1 MNKKI
6 TIKNKPKGIF
16 FFITGLSGSGKSS
29 LAKKIKPRIQ
39 KKYGKTLLFHG
50 DEIRKMFALKKYA
63 SNDRKKIALQYV
75 KLCKKITSN
84 NINVI
89 LATVSLYENIRKWN
103 KKNFPNYVEIYI
115 KSDLKKIIKQK
126 KKFFYKNKI
135 KNVVGLTIKPEFPK
149 NPNIIIKNDFKISID
164 KLSENLFKKFNNQ

>member
-89 LATVSLYENIRKWN
+89 LATVSLY
-103 KKNFPNYVEIYI
+103 
-115 KSDLKKIIKQK
+115 
-126 KKFFYKNKI
+126 KNKI
-135 KNVVGLTIKPEFPK
+135 KNVVGLTVKPEFPK